1 MNKKIISIIICLF
14 FYSCG
19 FQPMLK
25 NYDISKLNIKKINY
39 SGKNDLNYLLKNF
52 LNLEEKNNN
61 KGIVINLS
69 IAESISSATK
79 NTSGISTKEDL
90 TIIITI
96 NIQNEQNNDLLTDTI
111 SETKRLS
118 ITNNMSTDEQTR
130 NIEKN
135 NLIRS
140 LSQKIKFRIQTAV
153 R

>member
-1 MNKKIISIIICLF
+1 MNKKITFIIICLF

-39 SGKNDLNYLLKNF
+39 SGKNDLNYLLKNY

-79 NTSGISTKEDL
+79 NTSGISTEEDL

>member
-1 MNKKIISIIICLF
+1 MNKKITFIIICLF

-25 NYDISKLNIKKINY
+25 DYDISKLKIKKINY

-79 NTSGISTKEDL
+79 NTSGISTEEDL

-96 NIQNEQNNDLLTDTI
+96 NIQDEQNNDLLTDTI

-118 ITNNMSTDEQTR
+118 ITNNMSADEQTR

>member
-39 SGKNDLNYLLKNF
+39 SSKNDLNYLLKNF

-79 NTSGISTKEDL
+79 NTSGISTEEDL

>member
-25 NYDISKLNIKKINY
+25 DYNISKLNIKKINY

-79 NTSGISTKEDL
+79 NTSGISTEEDL

>member
-79 NTSGISTKEDL
+79 NTSGISTEEDL

>member
-1 MNKKIISIIICLF
+1 MNKKITFIIICLF

-79 NTSGISTKEDL
+79 NTSGISTEEDL

>member
-39 SGKNDLNYLLKNF
+39 TGKNDLNYLLKNF

-79 NTSGISTKEDL
+79 NTSGISTEEDL

>member
-69 IAESISSATK
+69 IDESISSATK
-79 NTSGISTKEDL
+79 NTSGISTEEDL

-130 NIEKN
+130 DIEKN

>member
-1 MNKKIISIIICLF
+1 MNKKITFIIICLF

-61 KGIVINLS
+61 KGIIVNLS
-69 IAESISSATK
+69 IAEATSAATK
-79 NTSGISTKEDL
+79 NTSGISTEEDL
-90 TIIITI
+90 TIMITI
-96 NIQNEQNNDLLTDTI
+96 NIKNEQNNDLLTDTI

>member
-1 MNKKIISIIICLF
+1 MNKKITFIIICLF

-61 KGIVINLS
+61 KGIIVNLS
-69 IAESISSATK
+69 IAETVSAATK
-79 NTSGISTKEDL
+79 NTSGISTEEDL
-90 TIIITI
+90 TIMITI
-96 NIQNEQNNDLLTDTI
+96 NIKNEQNNDLLTDTI

-140 LSQKIKFRIQTAV
+140 LSQKIKFRIQAAV

>member
-1 MNKKIISIIICLF
+1 MNKKITSIIICLF

-79 NTSGISTKEDL
+79 NTSGISTEEDL

>member
-1 MNKKIISIIICLF
+1 MNKKITFIIICLF

-79 NTSGISTKEDL
+79 NTSGISTEEDL

-135 NLIRS
+135 NLIKR
-140 LSQKIKFRIQTAV
+140 LSQKIKFRIQAAV

>member
-1 MNKKIISIIICLF
+1 MNKKITFIIICLF

-39 SGKNDLNYLLKNF
+39 TGKNDLNYLLKNF

-79 NTSGISTKEDL
+79 NTSGISTEEDL

>member
-1 MNKKIISIIICLF
+1 MNKKLTFIIICLF

-69 IAESISSATK
+69 IAEATSAATK
-79 NTSGISTKEDL
+79 NTSGISTEEDL
-90 TIIITI
+90 TIMITI
-96 NIQNEQNNDLLTDTI
+96 NIKNDQNNDLLTDTI

>member
-1 MNKKIISIIICLF
+1 MNKKIIFIIICLF

-79 NTSGISTKEDL
+79 NTSGISTEEDL

>member
-61 KGIVINLS
+61 NGIVINLS
-69 IAESISSATK
+69 I
-79 NTSGISTKEDL
+79 STIL
-90 TIIITI
+90 WF
-96 NIQNEQNNDLLTDTI
+96 
-111 SETKRLS
+111 
-118 ITNNMSTDEQTR
+118 STA
-130 NIEKN
+130 
-135 NLIRS
+135 
-140 LSQKIKFRIQTAV
+140 IKGLRHLKY
-153 R
+153 

>member
-1 MNKKIISIIICLF
+1 MNKKITSIIICLF

-39 SGKNDLNYLLKNF
+39 SGKNDLNYLLKNS

-69 IAESISSATK
+69 IAETISSATK
-79 NTSGISTKEDL
+79 NTSGTSTEEDL
-90 TIIITI
+90 TIMITI
-96 NIQNEQNNDLLTDTI
+96 NIQNEQNNNLLTDTI

-135 NLIRS
+135 NLIKR
-140 LSQKIKFRIQTAV
+140 LSQKIKFRIQAAV

>member
-79 NTSGISTKEDL
+79 NTSGISTEEDL
-90 TIIITI
+90 TITITI

>member
-1 MNKKIISIIICLF
+1 MNKKITFIIICLF

-69 IAESISSATK
+69 IDESISSATK
-79 NTSGISTKEDL
+79 NTSGISTEEDL

>member
-39 SGKNDLNYLLKNF
+39 SGKNDLTYLLKNF
-52 LNLEEKNNN
+52 LNLQEKNNN

-79 NTSGISTKEDL
+79 NTSGISTEEDL

-140 LSQKIKFRIQTAV
+140 LSQKIKFRIQTVV

>member
-1 MNKKIISIIICLF
+1 MNKKITFIIICLF

-79 NTSGISTKEDL
+79 NTSGISTEEDL
-90 TIIITI
+90 TITITI

>member
-1 MNKKIISIIICLF
+1 MNKKLTFIIICLF

-39 SGKNDLNYLLKNF
+39 SGKNDLNYLLKNS

-69 IAESISSATK
+69 IAEATSAATK
-79 NTSGISTKEDL
+79 NTSGISTEEDL
-90 TIIITI
+90 TIMITI
-96 NIQNEQNNDLLTDTI
+96 NIKNDQNNNLLTDTI

>member
-1 MNKKIISIIICLF
+1 MNKKLTFIIICLF

-69 IAESISSATK
+69 ITENISAATK
-79 NTSGISTKEDL
+79 NTSGISTEEDL
-90 TIIITI
+90 TIMITI
-96 NIQNEQNNDLLTDTI
+96 NIKNEQNNDLLTDTI

-118 ITNNMSTDEQTR
+118 ITNNLSTDEQTR

>member
-1 MNKKIISIIICLF
+1 MNKKITFIIICLF

-52 LNLEEKNNN
+52 LNLEEKSNN
-61 KGIVINLS
+61 KGIIVNLS
-69 IAESISSATK
+69 IAETVSAATK
-79 NTSGISTKEDL
+79 NTSGISTEEDL
-90 TIIITI
+90 TIMITI
-96 NIQNEQNNDLLTDTI
+96 NIKNEQNNDLLTDTI

>member
-1 MNKKIISIIICLF
+1 MNKKLTFIIICLF

-25 NYDISKLNIKKINY
+25 NYDISKINIKKINY
-39 SGKNDLNYLLKNF
+39 SGKNDLNYLLKNL

-61 KGIVINLS
+61 KGIIIDLS
-69 IAESISSATK
+69 IAETTSAATK
-79 NTSGISTKEDL
+79 NTSGISTEEDL
-90 TIIITI
+90 TIMITI
-96 NIQNEQNNDLLTDTI
+96 NIKNDQNNNLLTDTI

-140 LSQKIKFRIQTAV
+140 LSQKIKFRIQAAV

>member
-1 MNKKIISIIICLF
+1 MNKKLTFIIICLF

-79 NTSGISTKEDL
+79 NTSGISTEEDL

-135 NLIRS
+135 NLIRN

>member
-79 NTSGISTKEDL
+79 NTSGISTEEDL

-96 NIQNEQNNDLLTDTI
+96 NIQNEQNNNLLTDTI